1 MTIFCFSL
9 GRVGALALAGAAA
22 ILPAQTYGPTAESAP
37 AVPSGD
43 PAPPMI
49 PTELAA
55 AATKAVNAN
64 PSMRAARL
72 SNRAAATDVRSARWL
87 YGPSVSVNAFAF
99 EGGSA
104 IVRDDRFTANLVVD
118 QPIWQ
123 GGRIGGTVDRARAA
137 VRQSEAVTDETGQ
150 DVAERVT
157 NVYFELVRALERVRA
172 LDLGLEEHRNLVGSI
187 ERRVAQEVSPRVDLE
202 LARSRTNQLI
212 EQQTTARA
220 QASANLEQ
228 LRVLLADP
236 TFMPAASPRYDP
248 ALHHPSDAAA
258 VEAATRCSPTRRRLQ
273 AESLVARADRRLAR
287 ANLLPRLS
295 AQFSSNEVTGERV
308 GLAFSAA
315 TNGGLSQF
323 EAERAARFREQ
334 AAETRIGAADLELQ
348 TSLAA
353 DFAENRASRDR
364 VASSRIAAESARAV
378 TDSFQR
384 QFVVARRSWIDVM
397 NAALEATQAEVAV
410 RDAEVSAMA
419 SAARIALR
427 TCRWQP
433 EPQVSRP

>member
-1 MTIFCFSL
+1 MKHVCISL
-9 GRVGALALAGAAA
+9 GRVSALALAGAAT
-22 ILPAQTYGPTAESAP
+22 ILSAQTYGPTADSRP
-37 AVPSGD
+37 AVPAGD
-43 PAPPMI
+43 LAPPI
-49 PTELAA
+49 VPTELAA
-55 AATKAVNAN
+55 AASKAVNVN
-64 PSMRAARL
+64 PAMRAARL

-104 IVRDDRFTANLVVD
+104 VVRGDNFTANLVVD

-123 GGRIGGTVDRARAA
+123 GGRIGGTIDRARAA
-137 VRQSEAVTDETGQ
+137 VRQSEAATDETGQ
-150 DVAERVT
+150 DIAERVT
-157 NVYFELVRALERVRA
+157 NGYFELVRALERVRA
-172 LDLGLEEHRNLVGSI
+172 LDAGLEEHRNLVGSI

-212 EQQTTARA
+212 EQRTTAGA
-220 QASANLEQ
+220 QAAANLEQ

-236 TFMPAASPRYDP
+236 SFAPAASPRYD
-248 ALHHPSDAAA
+248 ATLHHPSDAGA
-258 VEAATRCSPTRRRLQ
+258 VEAATGCSPTRRRLQ

-295 AQFSSNEVTGERV
+295 AQFTSNEVTGERV
-308 GLAFSAA
+308 GIAFSAA

-323 EAERAARFREQ
+323 EAERSARLREQ
-334 AAETRIGAADLELQ
+334 AAETRIGAADLDLQ
-348 TSLAA
+348 TALAA
-353 DFAENRASRDR
+353 DFAENRAARER
-364 VASSRIAAESARAV
+364 IASSRIAAESARAV

-397 NAALEATQAEVAV
+397 NAALEAVQAEIAV

>member
-1 MTIFCFSL
+1 M
-9 GRVGALALAGAAA
+9 GRLTAIALLAGAATGS
-22 ILPAQTYGPTAESAP
+22 AQTYGPAADPRPAAAP
-37 AVPSGD
+37 AGD

-55 AATKAVNAN
+55 AASKAVNEN

-72 SNRAAATDVRSARWL
+72 SNRAASTDVRSAKWL

-123 GGRIGGTVDRARAA
+123 GGRIGGTIDRARAA
-137 VRQSEAVTDETGQ
+137 QRQSEAATDETGQ
-150 DVAERVT
+150 DIAARVT

-172 LDLGLEEHRNLVGSI
+172 LQVGLAEHRNLVGSI

-202 LARSRTNQLI
+202 LAESRTNQLL
-212 EQQTTARA
+212 EQQTTAQA
-220 QASANLEQ
+220 QANANLEQ

-236 TFMPAASPRYDP
+236 AFAPAASPRYDP
-248 ALHHPSDAAA
+248 ALHHPSDAGA
-258 VEAATRCSPTRRRLQ
+258 VEAATVCSPTRRRLQ
-273 AESLVARADRRLAR
+273 AESLVARADQRLAR
-287 ANLLPRLS
+287 ANLLPRVS
-295 AQFSSNEVTGERV
+295 AQFTSNEVTGERV
-308 GLAFSAA
+308 GLAVSAA

-323 EAERAARFREQ
+323 EAERSARFRQQ
-334 AAETRIGAADLELQ
+334 AAETRIGSADLDLQ

-364 VASSRIAAESARAV
+364 ISSSRTAAQSARAV
-378 TDSFQR
+378 TDSYQR
-384 QFVVARRSWIDVM
+384 LFVVSRRSWLDVM
-397 NAALEATQAEVAV
+397 NAALETIQSEIAV

>member
-1 MTIFCFSL
+1 MNSIRIRL
-9 GRVGALALAGAAA
+9 GRSAALALAGAASM
-22 ILPAQTYGPTAESAP
+22 LPAQTYGPASEPNNVA
-37 AVPSGD
+37 AVGD

-55 AATKAVNAN
+55 AATRAVNAN
-64 PSMRAARL
+64 PSMRAARIG
-72 SNRAAATDVRSARWL
+72 NRAAETDLKSTRWL

-104 IVRDDRFTANLVVD
+104 IVRGDNFTANLVVD

-123 GGRIGGTVDRARAA
+123 GGRIGGAVDRARAA
-137 VRQSEAVTDETGQ
+137 QRQAEAVTDETGQ
-150 DVAERVT
+150 EIAERVT
-157 NVYFELVRALERVRA
+157 NGYFELVRALERVRA
-172 LDLGLEEHRNLVGSI
+172 LQAGLAEHRNLVGSI

-202 LARSRTNQLI
+202 LARSRTNQLN
-212 EQQTTARA
+212 EQQTTAQA
-220 QASANLEQ
+220 QATANLEQ

-236 TFMPAASPRYDP
+236 SFSPAGSPRYDP
-248 ALHHPSDAAA
+248 ALHHPGDARA
-258 VEAATRCSPTRRRLQ
+258 VEAATGCSPARRRLQ
-273 AESLVARADRRLAR
+273 AEALVARADQRVAR

-295 AQFSSNEVTGERV
+295 AQFTSNEVTGERV
-308 GLAFSAA
+308 GIAFSAA

-323 EAERAARFREQ
+323 EAERGARLRQQ
-334 AAETRIGAADLELQ
+334 AAEARIGSVDLDLQ
-348 TSLAA
+348 TALAG
-353 DFAENRASRDR
+353 DFAENRAARDR
-364 VASSRIAAESARAV
+364 IASSRIAAESSRAV

-384 QFVVARRSWIDVM
+384 QFVVGRRSWLDVM
-397 NAALEATQAEVAV
+397 NAALETIQAEIAV

>member
-1 MTIFCFSL
+1 MSFPCI
-9 GRVGALALAGAAA
+9 RVGRAAALALAGAASA
-22 ILPAQTYGPTAESAP
+22 LAAQTYGPAADPAPTAAP
-37 AVPSGD
+37 AGD

-49 PTELAA
+49 PPELAA

-64 PSMRAARL
+64 PSMRAARI

-87 YGPSVSVNAFAF
+87 YGPSVSVQAFAF

-104 IVRDDRFTANLVVD
+104 IVRDDRLTANLTVD

-123 GGRIGGTVDRARAA
+123 GGRIGGTIDRARAA
-137 VRQSEAVTDETGQ
+137 QRQSEAVTDETGQ
-150 DVAERVT
+150 DISERVT
-157 NVYFELVRALERVRA
+157 NGYFELVRALERVRA
-172 LDLGLEEHRNLVGSI
+172 LDTGLEEHRNLVGSI
-187 ERRVAQEVSPRVDLE
+187 ERRVAQEVSPAVDLE

-212 EQQTTARA
+212 EQQVTARA
-220 QASANLEQ
+220 QAGANLEQ

-236 TFMPAASPRYDP
+236 AFAPEASPRYDP
-248 ALHHPSDAAA
+248 ALHHPSEAGAI
-258 VEAATRCSPTRRRLQ
+258 EAATTCSPTRRRLQ
-273 AESLVARADRRLAR
+273 AEALVARADRRLAR
-287 ANLLPRLS
+287 ADLLPRLS

-308 GLAFSAA
+308 GLAFSAS

-323 EAERAARFREQ
+323 EAERAARLREQ
-334 AAETRIGAADLELQ
+334 AAETRVGAVDLELQ
-348 TSLAA
+348 TALAA
-353 DFAENRASRDR
+353 DFAENRAARDR
-364 VASSRIAAESARAV
+364 IATSRTAAESARAV

-384 QFVVARRSWIDVM
+384 QFVVGRRNWLDVL
-397 NAALEATQAEVAV
+397 NAALEAVQAEIAV

-433 EPQVSRP
+433 EPFVSR

>member
-1 MTIFCFSL
+1 MSFPCI
-9 GRVGALALAGAAA
+9 RVGRAAALALAGAASA
-22 ILPAQTYGPTAESAP
+22 LAAQTYGPAADPAPTAAP
-37 AVPSGD
+37 AGD
-43 PAPPMI
+43 PAPPII
-49 PTELAA
+49 PPELAA

-64 PSMRAARL
+64 PSMRAARI

-87 YGPSVSVNAFAF
+87 YGPSVSVQAFAF

-104 IVRDDRFTANLVVD
+104 IVRDDQLTANLTVD

-123 GGRIGGTVDRARAA
+123 GGRIGGTIDRARAA
-137 VRQSEAVTDETGQ
+137 QRQSEAVTDETGQ
-150 DVAERVT
+150 DISERVT
-157 NVYFELVRALERVRA
+157 NGYFELVRALERVRA
-172 LDLGLEEHRNLVGSI
+172 LDTGLEEHRNLVGSI
-187 ERRVAQEVSPRVDLE
+187 ERRVAQEVSPAVDLE

-212 EQQTTARA
+212 EQQVTARA
-220 QASANLEQ
+220 QAGANLEQ

-236 TFMPAASPRYDP
+236 AFAPEASPRYDP
-248 ALHHPSDAAA
+248 ALHHPSEAGAI
-258 VEAATRCSPTRRRLQ
+258 EAATTCSPTRRRLQ
-273 AESLVARADRRLAR
+273 AEALVARADRRLAR

-308 GLAFSAA
+308 GLAFSAS

-323 EAERAARFREQ
+323 EAERAARLREQ
-334 AAETRIGAADLELQ
+334 AAETRVGAVDLELQ
-348 TSLAA
+348 TALAA
-353 DFAENRASRDR
+353 DFAENRAARDR
-364 VASSRIAAESARAV
+364 IATSRTAAESARAV

-384 QFVVARRSWIDVM
+384 QFVVGRRNWLDVL
-397 NAALEATQAEVAV
+397 NAALEAVQAEIAV

-433 EPQVSRP
+433 EPFVSR